1 MTRKEV
7 IEGNKLIAEF
17 MGYSV
22 GFPHKT
28 DKYSYI
34 QTVEGYIIP
43 SIVNPSPHP
52 SDIDT
57 HQFSLTDLRFHSSWD
72 WLMLV
77 VDKVILI
84 NMGVPRMT
92 RIYFNTFR
100 YRKYHPTEHTYKV
113 RIHNDF
119 KDFIIKTESNS
130 EIEATWLAITQFI
143 KWYNSC
149 KKE

>member
-17 MGYSV
+17 IGYSV

-28 DKYSYI
+28 DKYGYI

-72 WLMLV
+72 WLMPCIGKISNQCEEPDELDNLKYCLLTNNIEEAWKFV
-77 VDKVILI
+77 VNYLTYYYEY
-84 NMGVPRMT
+84 NST
-92 RIYFNTFR
+92 RKNSLL
-100 YRKYHPTEHTYKV
+100 
-113 RIHNDF
+113 
-119 KDFIIKTESNS
+119 SNS
-130 EIEATWLAITQFI
+130 
-143 KWYNSC
+143 
-149 KKE
+149 

>member
-28 DKYSYI
+28 DKYGYI

-72 WLMLV
+72 WLMPCIEKIELIEDSYHGRFV
-77 VDKVILI
+77 VYISSNNCTIQSTNFRLDKISVE
-84 NMGVPRMT
+84 PSH
-92 RIYFNTFR
+92 YFNSL
-100 YRKYHPTEHTYKV
+100 YG
-113 RIHNDF
+113 
-119 KDFIIKTESNS
+119 NS
-130 EIEATWLAITQFI
+130 KIEAVWVAIVEFI